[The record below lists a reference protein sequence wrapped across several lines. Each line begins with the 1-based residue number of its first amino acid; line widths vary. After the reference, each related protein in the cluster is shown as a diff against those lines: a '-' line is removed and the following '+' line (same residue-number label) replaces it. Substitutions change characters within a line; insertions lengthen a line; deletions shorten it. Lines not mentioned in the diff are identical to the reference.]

1 MRFSRRLLAAVVAV
15 ASVVPLAACDLAG
28 AASAPETPVKGG
40 TLNVVLLSDFD
51 VLDPQRSYTAV
62 GANAQRLFQRT
73 LTDLQVVPGPGA
85 SEIVGDLATDTGRP
99 SENNTVWEFTLKPAS
114 AGRTARR

>member
-15 ASVVPLAACDLAG
+15 ASAVPLTACDLAG

-40 TLNVVLLSDFD
+40 TLNVILLSDFD

-62 GANAQRLFQRT
+62 GANAQRLFLRT
-73 LTDLQVVPGPGA
+73 LTTYRSTSGPGRA
-85 SEIVGDLATDTGRP
+85 SGAAAGA
-99 SENNTVWEFTLKPAS
+99 SFTFS
-114 AGRTARR
+114 AGVSG